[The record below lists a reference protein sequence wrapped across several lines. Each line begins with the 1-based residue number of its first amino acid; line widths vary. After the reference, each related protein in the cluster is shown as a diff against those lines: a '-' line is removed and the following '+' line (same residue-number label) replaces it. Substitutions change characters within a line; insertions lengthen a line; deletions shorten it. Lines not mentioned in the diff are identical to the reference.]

1 MDRACEVG
9 AMSEGN
15 IPSKDGKA
23 VTITFIVLYC
33 IYCNFQKKSEKNE
46 TKLFEFSR
54 DTGTEVLNI
63 KKKRRHFAMA
73 LLCQDTV
80 SHCNDTT

>member
-23 VTITFIVLYC
+23 VIITFIVLYC
-33 IYCNFQKKSEKNE
+33 IYCNFQKKSEKKWN
-46 TKLFEFSR
+46 
-54 DTGTEVLNI
+54 
-63 KKKRRHFAMA
+63 
-73 LLCQDTV
+73 
-80 SHCNDTT
+80 